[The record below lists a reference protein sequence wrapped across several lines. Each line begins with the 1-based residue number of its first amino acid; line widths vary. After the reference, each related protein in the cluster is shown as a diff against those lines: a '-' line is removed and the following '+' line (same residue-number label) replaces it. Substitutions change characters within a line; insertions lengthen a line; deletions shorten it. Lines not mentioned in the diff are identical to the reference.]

1 MPWSSEIEAAK
12 SRIPSICELLQVDP
26 GTRSTRC
33 PFHDDS
39 SPSLS
44 IYQSGE
50 RWTCHAG
57 CGSGDGLDM
66 LARLENIPL
75 SEVFKRLGDIGRG
88 SSPSKARK
96 QTPQIDPKQRARC
109 AELWELSKIEIQ
121 SENSFALTTRNY
133 LNSRLGADFSSM
145 ARDRGLV
152 GSLPKGSAWG
162 DEVLST
168 SHRLVLPLFA
178 IPSPGED
185 SCLEPVD
192 LVRRDVTGRQRLR
205 YLSLRGASP
214 GIPKIFGR
222 LSEALK
228 ENYLVI
234 VEGALNWLA
243 WDLNRA
249 PCLGLHGA
257 SSARKVGEALRS
269 YLRGREERRE
279 LPTKRIVLDFDSD
292 EAGRKALNIFVEI
305 FAAER
310 HIKLQSYERQR
321 PKIDSRIDSWIE
333 PRRNES

>member
-12 SRIPSICELLQVDP
+12 SRIPSICEILQVDP

-88 SSPSKARK
+88 SLPSKARK
-96 QTPQIDPKQRARC
+96 SQPLSIDPKQRARC

-121 SENSFALTTRNY
+121 SESSFALGTRNY
-133 LNSRLGADFSSM
+133 LNGRLGADFASM

-185 SCLEPVD
+185 FCREPVD

-205 YLSLRGASP
+205 YLSLRGAAP

-228 ENYLVI
+228 EDYLVL

-243 WDLNRA
+243 WDSSRA

-269 YLRGREERRE
+269 YLRWMKERGE
-279 LPTKRIVLDFDSD
+279 LHTKRIVLDFDSD
-292 EAGRKALNIFVEI
+292 EAGRKALTIFVEI
-305 FAAER
+305 FAPER
-310 HIKLQSYERQR
+310 HIRLQSYERQR
-321 PKIDSRIDSWIE
+321 PKIESRLESWS
-333 PRRNES
+333 NES